1 MPLLSL
7 GLLKDERE
15 DLTCEGKG
23 LGRDVSNSSR
33 DGSLANHPASISK
46 GADNGA
52 AESRALP
59 NHPLPSFDPAP
70 SNGKAG
76 EATHSTPSLQSI
88 AQGRLRPY
96 VSSSDP
102 NDQVNQGTS
111 HLP

>member
-15 DLTCEGKG
+15 DVAHEDVAREGKG
-23 LGRDVSNSSR
+23 SGRDVSSSSQ

-46 GADNGA
+46 GADNGT

-70 SNGKAG
+70 SNGRAG
-76 EATHSTPSLQSI
+76 EGT
-88 AQGRLRPY
+88 RPY

-102 NDQVNQGTS
+102 NNQMDQDTS
-111 HLP
+111 HLPP